1 MNGKYRINAFADEA
15 SDLLEGQTAALIRNR
30 LDGIEIRNIGA
41 KSISDHTAAEAK
53 ELKKQ
58 LDSAGIKART
68 VGSPIGKINIET
80 DSFEEHTEKF
90 RRTLEIASILGSE
103 KERGH

>member
-1 MNGKYRINAFADEA
+1 MKNRYLINAFADEA
-15 SDLLEGQTAALIRNR
+15 SDLLEGQTAALLRNR

-58 LDSAGIKART
+58 LDAAGIKART

-80 DSFEEHTEKF
+80 DSFEEHTEKLMQKLGF
-90 RRTLEIASILGSE
+90 RA
-103 KERGH
+103 